1 MEPAE
6 CPWHEVDAGALVA
19 RKARLLER
27 YQWAS
32 ANNFLSTTRAVLR
45 VAWMLGQVSTD
56 QLHRTLAVP
65 LLKGV
70 QLPSGHFLEDEQWT
84 TLFAHVAK
92 DRSPRGIRDLAILCV
107 MRGTGCR
114 RAELVHLNVDDV
126 DLRRL
131 LVTFRKAKG
140 NKQRESGLPAWA
152 RQPLME
158 WLRLRGPVPGPLF
171 MRFQRSQIAYGSWL
185 SKEGLQIT
193 FERLVTDA
201 GMPELE
207 SRSVSSCN

>member
-19 RKARLLER
+19 LKARLLER

-45 VAWMLGQVSTD
+45 VAWMLGQVTTE

-70 QLPSGHFLEDEQWT
+70 QFPSGHFLEDEQWT

-107 MRGTGCR
+107 MRGTG
-114 RAELVHLNVDDV
+114 ADV
-126 DLRRL
+126 
-131 LVTFRKAKG
+131 
-140 NKQRESGLPAWA
+140 Q
-152 RQPLME
+152 
-158 WLRLRGPVPGPLF
+158 
-171 MRFQRSQIAYGSWL
+171 SW
-185 SKEGLQIT
+185 ST
-193 FERLVTDA
+193 
-201 GMPELE
+201 
-207 SRSVSSCN
+207 